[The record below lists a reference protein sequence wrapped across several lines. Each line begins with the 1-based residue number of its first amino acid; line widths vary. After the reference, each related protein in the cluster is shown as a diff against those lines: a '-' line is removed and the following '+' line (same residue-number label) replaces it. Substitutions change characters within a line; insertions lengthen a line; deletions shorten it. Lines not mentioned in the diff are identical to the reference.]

1 MESESVSQKAS
12 GHWAEEEMSAAD
24 LGDERL
30 NRRARR
36 ILSQLAQRPEESIPA
51 ACQGWTETQA
61 AYRFFSNEKV
71 TAEGVLLAHGA
82 AVLERARQ
90 YPVVLCVQ
98 DTTELDFTSK
108 PQTEGLGPLT
118 YESALGLYI
127 HPTVAFTPDRLCL
140 GVVDLWT
147 WARDVQTHGTKDK
160 ASRVSRRIEEK
171 ESFRWLEGYRRVC
184 GLQKEIGASTRL
196 VSIADR
202 ESDIFELFAEGQ
214 RQGVAWL
221 IRSNQPR
228 KLQDGARLWQMAAEA
243 PALGQIEFDLPTM
256 ASRPARR
263 VCQTLRSTRVRLAP
277 PYRRDTQLEAVE
289 VTALLAC
296 EECAPKGVEPIQ
308 WLLLTN
314 LPVET
319 LEAGQEKMQW
329 YLCRWQIE
337 VYFRVLK
344 SGCKV
349 EQLQLQTRER
359 LESALALYLIVAW
372 RVLYLLMLGRS
383 CPDLSCEVVF
393 ATEEWHAAYLVTQR
407 KKPPRQPPS
416 LGVMLKLIAGLGGF
430 LARKGDGPPGPK
442 ALWIGLQRVGDFIL
456 ALEIRE
462 DSS

>member
-1 MESESVSQKAS
+1 MGSGSVGEEAPGS
-12 GHWAEEEMSAAD
+12 WAEEEMGAAD

-30 NRRARR
+30 NRRAGR
-36 ILSQLAQRPEESIPA
+36 ILSQLAQRPEQSIPA

-82 AVLERARQ
+82 AVLERTRQ
-90 YPVVLCVQ
+90 HPVVLCVQ

-108 PQTEGLGPLT
+108 PQIEGLGPLT

-147 WARDVQTHGTKDK
+147 WVRDAQTHGTKDK
-160 ASRVSRRIEEK
+160 ASRVSRPIEEK

-184 GLQKEIGASTRL
+184 GLQKEIGALTRL
-196 VSIADR
+196 VYVADR
-202 ESDIFELFAEGQ
+202 ESDIFELFAEGHK
-214 RQGVAWL
+214 QGVGWL

-228 KLQDGARLWQMAAEA
+228 KLQDGARLWQMAEEA
-243 PALGQIEFDLPTM
+243 PALGQIEFDLP
-256 ASRPARR
+256 AAAQRPARR
-263 VCQTLRSTRVRLAP
+263 VCQTLRSARVQLAP
-277 PYRRDTQLEAVE
+277 PYRSDTTLEAVE
-289 VTALLAC
+289 VTALLAR
-296 EECAPKGVEPIQ
+296 EEHAPEGVEPIQ

-314 LPVET
+314 LPVES

-372 RVLYLLMLGRS
+372 RVLYLLMLGRA
-383 CPDLSCEVVF
+383 CPELSCEVVF
-393 ATEEWHAAYLVTQR
+393 APEEWRAAYLVAEK
-407 KKPPRQPPS
+407 KKPPRQPPPLS
-416 LGVMLKLIAGLGGF
+416 LMLTLIAGLGGF
-430 LARKGDGPPGPK
+430 LARKGDGQPGPK
-442 ALWIGLQRVGDFIL
+442 ALWIGLQRVRDFVL
-456 ALEIRE
+456 ALELRDAWI
-462 DSS
+462 